1 MTPPALKSRRSAGR
15 SANWFTA
22 AEISQ
27 VVNQTWG
34 SQVCTDADVSSTW
47 TALESALREQ
57 ELLTWGC
64 VIGCLSAIGVLA
76 PGFRPSREMG
86 NDAALAARYTDRPE
100 LGNSRAG
107 DASRYRARGIYPIVG
122 RAAYRQ
128 YGRRLDF
135 PLERQPEL
143 ALEPEVAVAI
153 MLTVFIDRGLPRLAS
168 QGDWD
173 SIRGLTSSS
182 SRDWTTF
189 MVIVRR
195 LEAIAAHRETDSKT
209 RLKPGQIVREPT
221 SAVHDD
227 ADQETAQRM
236 KIFAPEGTPIY
247 SPVEGSSSP
256 ALERDGGFVTSIVGQ
271 DGREYRLCHGSTPF
285 ISGDI
290 AQGQLI
296 GRVGSTGTGPGGFA
310 SAGGVPAHV
319 EYTITESPPR
329 GGVTYKH
336 AKPDP
341 DARATGKPRASQR
354 GRRS

>member
-1 MTPPALKSRRSAGR
+1 MTPPALKPRRSAGR

-34 SQVCTDADVSSTW
+34 SQVCTDADVSNTW
-47 TALESALREQ
+47 TALESALREH

-76 PGFRPSREMG
+76 PGFRPTREMG
-86 NDAALAARYTDRPE
+86 DDAALAARYKDRPE

-107 DASRYRARGIYPIVG
+107 DALRYRARGIYPIVG
-122 RAAYRQ
+122 RAAYRK

-153 MLTVFIDRGLPRLAS
+153 MLTAFIDQDLPRLAS

-173 SIRGLTSSS
+173 SIRELTSPS

-195 LEAIAAHRETDSKT
+195 LEAIAAHRETDGKT
-209 RLKPGQIVREPT
+209 RLKPGQIVRHST
-221 SAVHDD
+221 SAVHDG
-227 ADQETAQRM
+227 ADQETAQRV

-247 SPVEGSSSP
+247 APVAGSSSP
-256 ALERDGGFVTSIVGQ
+256 ALERGGGFVTRIVGQ
-271 DGREYRLCHGSTPF
+271 DGREHRLCHGSTPF

-319 EYTITESPPR
+319 EYTISESSTPGR
-329 GGVTYKH
+329 VSYQH
-336 AKPDP
+336 AEPEP
-341 DARATGKPRASQR
+341 NARATGKPQASRR
-354 GRRS
+354 G